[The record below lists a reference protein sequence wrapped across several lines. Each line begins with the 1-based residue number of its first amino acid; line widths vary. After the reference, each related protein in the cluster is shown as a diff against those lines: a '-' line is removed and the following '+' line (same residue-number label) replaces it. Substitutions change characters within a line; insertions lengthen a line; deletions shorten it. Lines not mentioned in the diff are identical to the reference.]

1 MRAATACPAGRL
13 LEWRLIGCIW
23 AGMQGLGEKSL
34 ALLTNGLKPDLGR
47 VVYPGPAGDEDRR
60 MSITRLLRSL
70 RSWYARQSRV
80 VSDLIVMGAIG
91 LPLYLLAVWYDALDR
106 FLVYTNEP
114 QSDAIDWLVI
124 LFVFLGVAAK
134 IYSVRRT
141 IDLQREV
148 VARRKAQAEAHQ
160 MARHDV
166 LTGLP
171 NRRRFIED
179 FNGSVEHL
187 PPGAACAMFVLD
199 LDNFKPIN
207 DVYGHR
213 LGDEVLKVI
222 SRRLTEMAG
231 GASVARLGGDEF
243 GVTLQYQVGSD
254 APERLAR
261 QIVHELSRPIQLAA
275 LSLQVGASVGV
286 ATCDKRGSGD
296 TDLAGMS
303 VRDNGAVETMLRR
316 ADMAM
321 YWAKA
326 DGRGRYRFFDRSMDE
341 KLRQRVELES
351 QIGGAI
357 TLGQIVPY
365 YQRIVRLETG
375 ETIGFEVLA
384 RWVHPR
390 RGVLTSDVFIAI
402 AEDTGTIGKMT
413 DLLIERAMRD
423 AKEWPEHL
431 SVSVN
436 FSPRQISD
444 PNVATRILGLLT
456 KVGFPP
462 HRLVMEITEGAVVQK
477 LEAAKAVLQSL
488 RNVGVRIALDDF
500 GTGYSG
506 LYHLRELELDI
517 VKIDRSF
524 VGEILNK
531 PEEARIVKA
540 MLSLGHALGLT
551 TTAEGIETEDV
562 RQYLLK
568 LGCDAGQGYL
578 FGAPE
583 PAAMV
588 TSLLKAAIPA
598 RHIA

>member
-1 MRAATACPAGRL
+1 
-13 LEWRLIGCIW
+13 
-23 AGMQGLGEKSL
+23 
-34 ALLTNGLKPDLGR
+34 
-47 VVYPGPAGDEDRR
+47 
-60 MSITRLLRSL
+60 
-70 RSWYARQSRV
+70 
-80 VSDLIVMGAIG
+80 
-91 LPLYLLAVWYDALDR
+91 
-106 FLVYTNEP
+106 
-114 QSDAIDWLVI
+114 
-124 LFVFLGVAAK
+124 
-134 IYSVRRT
+134 
-141 IDLQREV
+141 
-148 VARRKAQAEAHQ
+148 
-160 MARHDV
+160 
-166 LTGLP
+166 
-171 NRRRFIED
+171 
-179 FNGSVEHL
+179 
-187 PPGAACAMFVLD
+187 
-199 LDNFKPIN
+199 
-207 DVYGHR
+207 
-213 LGDEVLKVI
+213 
-222 SRRLTEMAG
+222 
-231 GASVARLGGDEF
+231 
-243 GVTLQYQVGSD
+243 VTLRYQTGSD

-286 ATCDKRGSGD
+286 ATCDKQGCGD
-296 TDLAGMS
+296 TDLTGMAA
-303 VRDNGAVETMLRR
+303 RDNGAVETMLRR

-341 KLRQRVELES
+341 KLRERVELES

-390 RGVLTSDVFIAI
+390 RGVLTSDVFIPI

-423 AKEWPEHL
+423 AKDWPEHL

-444 PNVATRILGLLT
+444 PVATRILGLLT

-540 MLSLGHALGLT
+540 MLSLGHALDLM

-562 RQYLLK
+562 RQCLLR

-583 PAAMV
+583 PATMV
-588 TSLLKAAIPA
+588 TSALKAAIPT
-598 RHIA
+598 RHTA